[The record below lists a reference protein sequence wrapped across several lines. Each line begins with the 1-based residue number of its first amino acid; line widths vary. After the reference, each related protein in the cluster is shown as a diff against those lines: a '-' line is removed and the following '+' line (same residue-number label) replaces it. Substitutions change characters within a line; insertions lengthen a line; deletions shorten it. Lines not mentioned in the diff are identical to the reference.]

1 MSSANT
7 LFSNTKFHTMNII
20 GIIPARYAS
29 TRFPGKPLID
39 LGGKS
44 MIQRVYEQC
53 LKADSLSD
61 VIVATDDERIA
72 EHVKQFGGKVEITSD
87 QHQSGTDRC
96 AEVIQRYSGL
106 CDAIINIQGDEPFI
120 NPQQIN
126 ALANVFH
133 QPHTQLASMRKKLIG
148 EADVQNPNVVKV
160 VSNHLG
166 DALYFSRSPIPYRRN
181 PEAQI
186 TYYKHIGIYGY
197 RKETLLEITQ
207 LPLGNLELAENLEQL
222 RWIEKGYRIT
232 LVDTDMENIA
242 IDSPEDVKQALV
254 FLGNFK

>member
-1 MSSANT
+1 
-7 LFSNTKFHTMNII
+7 MNII